1 LKSRLVSRRP
11 FFAWGEQG
19 QPQKVCRP
27 AHAATAEERTQVMM
41 GHRKVFFRIERD
53 VDGFPPVAAEGVWAR
68 PTEAGLYV
76 VDNIPFFARAATL
89 GDTVAVET
97 EGGRLWYR
105 TTVQASANSLLQVL
119 TLTSEAVDDVVTLLR
134 RLGCSLERDATG
146 QLLAVNVPPE
156 APLPMVLAHLAVLA
170 SGGLLAYEA
179 VLLRQP

>member
-1 LKSRLVSRRP
+1 
-11 FFAWGEQG
+11 
-19 QPQKVCRP
+19 
-27 AHAATAEERTQVMM
+27 MM

-68 PTEAGLYV
+68 PTEGGLYV

-105 TTVQASANSLLQVL
+105 ATVHASANSLLQVL
-119 TLTSEAVDDVVTLLR
+119 TLTSEVVEEVVTLLR

-156 APLPMVLAHLAVLA
+156 ASLPMVLAHLAVLA

>member
-1 LKSRLVSRRP
+1 
-11 FFAWGEQG
+11 
-19 QPQKVCRP
+19 
-27 AHAATAEERTQVMM
+27 MM
-41 GHRKVFFRIERD
+41 GYRKIFFHLERD

-119 TLTSEAVDDVVTLLR
+119 TLTSGSVEEVVTLLR

-156 APLPMVLAHLAVLA
+156 TPLPIVLTHLSVLA
-170 SGGLLAYEA
+170 SGELVAYEA
-179 VLLRQP
+179 VLLRQS